1 MNHLGSLLNNEH
13 KNTSQAMDG
22 EQKQIN
28 YVQAVEWFK
37 KAANRG
43 CARAMNNLAIC
54 YEQGHGVE
62 SPDMDLAFQLYSEA
76 AAKEYLPAIYN
87 LAFAYLIKGR
97 QTKLPDHYK
106 EAAKLFHK
114 ILSKDPTRVKAYT
127 KCGDLLYSGKG
138 CGKKDKGEAFKC
150 YQRAASMNDSEALN
164 NLGLMIEV
172 GFEDRPGDP
181 DQALEYYRK
190 ANKLGNTDAS
200 INIAIYY
207 INGVHVERDPKMGK
221 QLLKQAYKNGNEK
234 AVDYMVT
241 FGFIKNRKE
250 MEAEMLNIIDE
261 EMVSQMGQ
269 SSTGFNNPL
278 V

>member
-1 MNHLGSLLNNEH
+1 
-13 KNTSQAMDG
+13 
-22 EQKQIN
+22 
-28 YVQAVEWFK
+28 
-37 KAANRG
+37 
-43 CARAMNNLAIC
+43 
-54 YEQGHGVE
+54 
-62 SPDMDLAFQLYSEA
+62 MDLAFQLYSEA

-114 ILSKDPTRVKAYT
+114 ILSKDPTRVDAYSYLGQLYENGLGVDQDHTTALRYFRKAASLGFAKAYT

-172 GFEDRPGDP
+172 GFEDRAGDP

>member
-1 MNHLGSLLNNEH
+1 
-13 KNTSQAMDG
+13 
-22 EQKQIN
+22 
-28 YVQAVEWFK
+28 
-37 KAANRG
+37 
-43 CARAMNNLAIC
+43 
-54 YEQGHGVE
+54 
-62 SPDMDLAFQLYSEA
+62 
-76 AAKEYLPAIYN
+76 
-87 LAFAYLIKGR
+87 
-97 QTKLPDHYK
+97 
-106 EAAKLFHK
+106 
-114 ILSKDPTRVKAYT
+114 
-127 KCGDLLYSGKG
+127 
-138 CGKKDKGEAFKC
+138 
-150 YQRAASMNDSEALN
+150 MNDSEALN

-172 GFEDRPGDP
+172 GFEDRAGDP

-261 EMVSQMGQ
+261 EMVS
-269 SSTGFNNPL
+269 
-278 V
+278 